1 MGIDLS
7 SLPPWAQKQ
16 VADKLMSGSGGKRTE
31 KKPQKDGSTKYR
43 NKPDYRTMESG
54 ASMRFASKKE
64 ARRYDE
70 LMLMLRAGEIRDL
83 KLQPQ
88 FTLQEAYTTP
98 DGKRVRAIRY
108 DADFSYIDCETGER
122 VVEDVKSNATK
133 TRVYQMKRKLMLEK
147 FGIEIREV

>member
-16 VADKLMSGSGGKRTE
+16 VADKLIAGRGGKPQAD
-31 KKPQKDGSTKYR
+31 KKPQKCETKYH
-43 NKPDYRTMESG
+43 NKPDYRTVEDG
-54 ASMRFASKKE
+54 TPLRFDSKKE

-70 LMLMLRAGEIRDL
+70 LMLMLQAGKIRDL

-108 DADFSYIDCETGER
+108 DADFSYYDCDAGES

-147 FGIEIREV
+147 FVIEIREV